1 MINVDEA
8 YRVLFSLVKPGS
20 AETLALDDALH
31 RTLAEPV
38 TTDLDAPPFDR
49 AVMDG
54 YAVRA
59 ADVACAPVRLR
70 VVGYSA
76 AGGGAA
82 SSLAAGEAVQINTG
96 APLPDGADAVVR
108 VEDTEPSGEDE
119 VKVNVSVTPETFVT
133 RRGSYMAAGDVV
145 LPASARL
152 TPAAIGA
159 AGSAGAARVV
169 VYAKPRVA
177 ILSTGDELVDVDC
190 VPTGAQIRDSNRA
203 LLSALVR
210 AAHAEA
216 VVLEPAGDD
225 RVAIEAAVRQGLA
238 CDVLCVTGGVSMG
251 DRDFVPGVLES
262 VGATIHV
269 RRVAIKPGRPT
280 IFASGPAEKLIFALP
295 GNPVSAFVAFALF
308 VRPALAVLEGR
319 PAARPRYLPGWL
331 TGSVPKSGDRT
342 SFWPGL
348 ARVDERG
355 QWQVERLSWGGS
367 GDALGL
373 ARANTMIVR
382 DAGMPEAADGAPV
395 TIMPLDG
402 VWG

>member
-1 MINVDEA
+1 MIDVDEA
-8 YRVLFSLVKPGS
+8 YRVLFSLVKPGP
-20 AETLALDDALH
+20 AETLTLDDGLH

-59 ADVACAPVRLR
+59 ADVAGAPVRLR
-70 VVGYSA
+70 VAGYSA

-82 SSLAAGEAVQINTG
+82 RALAAGEAVKINTG
-96 APLPDGADAVVR
+96 APLPGGADAVVR
-108 VEDTEPSGEDE
+108 VEDTESASGDG
-119 VKVNVSVTPETFVT
+119 VKINVSVTPETFVT

-145 LPASARL
+145 LPAGARL

-159 AGSAGAARVV
+159 AASAGAARVT

-190 VPTGAQIRDSNRA
+190 VPTGAQIRDSNRE
-203 LLSALVR
+203 LLGALVR

-216 VVLEPAGDD
+216 VVLPPVADD
-225 RVAIEAAVRQGLA
+225 RDTIEAAVRQGLA
-238 CDVLCVTGGVSMG
+238 SDVLCVTGGVSMG

-269 RRVAIKPGRPT
+269 QRVAIKPGRPT
-280 IFASGPAEKLIFALP
+280 IFASDPAGALIFALP

-319 PAARPRYLPGWL
+319 PAARPRYLPARL